1 MSLAPNHP
9 PLGSLCCT
17 WEGLPFCPPQ
27 CYGPS
32 PGLWILQA
40 APSGCTPAICVHS
53 DCNLSF
59 LLVPHGVFILPKLPY
74 LSPPSSFGNLTISLV
89 PLLLCPL
96 SPNFPCHVCV
106 GDFGN
111 ENTAAITVKF
121 MACLFLLST
130 PAPEG
135 QKGKNVLEMWN
146 LVDRGPYCVRL

>member
-1 MSLAPNHP
+1 MEKMPHFLDICSSSLFFHP
-9 PLGSLCCT
+9 LPLSYWCLLRMTEFSPSL
-17 WEGLPFCPPQ
+17 WLPTIPRWVLCVAHGKACHFVLPSAMDPPQ
-27 CYGPS
+27 CYGLS

-40 APSGCTPAICVHS
+40 APSGCTPAISVPS
-53 DCNLSF
+53 DCTLSF

-111 ENTAAITVKF
+111 EIQQ
-121 MACLFLLST
+121 
-130 PAPEG
+130 P
-135 QKGKNVLEMWN
+135 
-146 LVDRGPYCVRL
+146 